1 MEVKTKLN
9 INDDIFYMAQN
20 KVQQEKVKNITI
32 NLVGSKVIASHFETH
47 ILYITNFDVT
57 VNEKFAFSTKQE
69 LLDSL

>member
-32 NLVGSKVIASHFETH
+32 NLVSSKVIDSHFETH
-47 ILYITNFDVT
+47 ILYITNFDAT

-69 LLDSL
+69 LLD